1 MSILGV
7 IILCDLDDN
16 VHHIRHA
23 ARAFRAAIEFAIDLC
38 RNDELPR
45 IGLEQVQDDVLDLL
59 GGDHVA
65 LADEHS
71 LGRNVFSTGGNK
83 RSA

>member
-1 MSILGV
+1 MLRVVVFG
-7 IILCDLDDN
+7 DADDN

-23 ARAFRAAIEFAIDLC
+23 ARAFRTSVELGINFCGDH
-38 RNDELPR
+38 ELPR

-65 LADEHS
+65 LADEHIS
-71 LGRNVFSTGGNK
+71 GRKNYSQRAAINAWD
-83 RSA
+83 S